1 LSSASLSYVVQYF
14 EKSGGMQARPDGD
27 VQEVTDIAGSEY
39 TVTGLRAHTLYEFRV
54 IAANALGRGAPSNP
68 LQITT
73 AAHGQ

>member
-1 LSSASLSYVVQYF
+1 
-14 EKSGGMQARPDGD
+14 MQARPDGD